1 MKAALKILKALLKTI
16 LKILFKP
23 FKNII
28 PVNLKNI
35 ELWEANFSSNI
46 LTSTLDLV
54 SQSLQIPVIIFLLL
68 FAVAVVVLLGG
79 LIREFRHR
87 KTISNAEMKNLI
99 SGISNA
105 GSESEMLNIIENSE
119 IPNSQKNDL
128 KEIISSD
135 MDMESKIAL
144 AKKLVSSREKKLEK
158 RLSYTDIITRIGPTL
173 GLMGTLI
180 PMGPGLAALGTGDI
194 VTLSNAIIVAFDTTV
209 VGIGAGALAYVIS
222 KIRRRWYGE
231 YIANLD
237 VLTDVVLSR
246 IKKI

>member
-1 MKAALKILKALLKTI
+1 MAG
-16 LKILFKP
+16 
-23 FKNII
+23 
-28 PVNLKNI
+28 
-35 ELWEANFSSNI
+35 SNI

-246 IKKI
+246 IKKL